1 MESSGGP
8 SALNTDLA
16 AFYDDYWKRQ
26 DLSRLLARSEVRA
39 TLALELLEANMP
51 ILPKEGFRPRLFE
64 IGCGPGHS
72 LARFDARGYEA
83 SGVDISPVAVEMAR
97 GKGLRAELRDITEQ
111 SLPGEYEVLVALEV
125 LEHLAD
131 PLNILMKMKEVL
143 SVGGCLVVSLP
154 NEFHL
159 VRRVSLIFGKVTFGG
174 YDDPHVRYFDDRL
187 AKRLFQAAGLEVVDR
202 RFDVL
207 VPPRHRIVRKLLKPM
222 LHSAPGL
229 FAISNVYLLVPSR

>member
-1 MESSGGP
+1 
-8 SALNTDLA
+8 LNTDLA
-16 AFYDDYWKRQ
+16 VFYDDYWKRQ

-39 TLALELLEANMP
+39 TLALELLGANMP
-51 ILPKEGFRPRLFE
+51 ILPKKGFRPRLLE
-64 IGCGPGHS
+64 IGCGPGYS

-97 GKGLRAELRDITEQ
+97 GQGLRAELRDITKT
-111 SLPGEYEVLVALEV
+111 SLSGEYEVLVALEV

-159 VRRVSLIFGKVTFGG
+159 VRRASMIFGKVTFGG

-187 AKRLFQAAGLEVVDR
+187 AKRLFHAAGLEIVDR

-207 VPPRHRIVRKLLKPM
+207 VPPRHRVARKLLQPL
-222 LHSAPGL
+222 LHLAPGL